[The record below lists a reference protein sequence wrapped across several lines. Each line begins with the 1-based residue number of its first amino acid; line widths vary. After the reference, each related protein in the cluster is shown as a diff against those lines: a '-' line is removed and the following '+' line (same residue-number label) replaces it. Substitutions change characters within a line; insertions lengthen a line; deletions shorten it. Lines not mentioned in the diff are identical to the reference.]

1 MKKIVVTFLM
11 ASGVA
16 LFSTMP
22 MMSQTTVALSATEKS
37 AQDDYFK
44 ALDALMSG
52 KMANALKFVES
63 AEKILNKTNPR
74 LSYLKAKIYNSQQ
87 EYLKTQQAC
96 QKYFSFNPIK
106 DDGYEEMTTI
116 LDEVTKELQII
127 SQKRAEEM
135 EAQRVAAAEKSR
147 LEAENARRK
156 AELKRVA
163 IERRAKDAEEQK
175 VKDAEILNIITGG
188 NE

>member
-52 KMANALKFVES
+52 KMANA
-63 AEKILNKTNPR
+63 
-74 LSYLKAKIYNSQQ
+74 
-87 EYLKTQQAC
+87 
-96 QKYFSFNPIK
+96 
-106 DDGYEEMTTI
+106 
-116 LDEVTKELQII
+116 
-127 SQKRAEEM
+127 
-135 EAQRVAAAEKSR
+135 
-147 LEAENARRK
+147 
-156 AELKRVA
+156 
-163 IERRAKDAEEQK
+163 
-175 VKDAEILNIITGG
+175 
-188 NE
+188 